1 MKEVKAYIRHHM
13 VNRVIEALE
22 GAGFADMTLIDVQ
35 RIAKGVSTPEDRYS
49 LELAEK
55 YMNVIR
61 LELVCRDEETE
72 RVVQAIA
79 RAAHTGHRGDGLIAV
94 VPVETVVRIS
104 SGETGETALGQA
116 TQEPV

>member
-1 MKEVKAYIRHHM
+1 MREVKAYIRHNM

-22 GAGFADMTLIDVQ
+22 WEGLTDMTLIDVQ
-35 RIAKGVSTPEDRYS
+35 RIVTGVSAVDYEYS

-55 YMNVIR
+55 YMRVIR
-61 LELVCRDEETE
+61 LELICRDEETE

-104 SGETGETALGQA
+104 SGQTGETALGQA
-116 TQEPV
+116 T